1 MSNIIIREAKLED
14 AKDKG
19 YVHYKSWQ
27 ETYAGIIN
35 QEYLDKMSIE
45 KCVAIAEKY
54 PENTLIAEFD
64 GKVTGFLCYSQ
75 CRDMD
80 YEDCAEIVA
89 VYVLKEYH
97 KKGIGKMLM
106 DEAIKKLSEYKKLI
120 LWVLD
125 NNKNAIG
132 FYEKYG
138 FSLDGTKKEA
148 VLVTPVTELR
158 MIKDIY
164 KRK

>member
-27 ETYAGIIN
+27 ETYTGIIN

-45 KCVAIAEKY
+45 KCVKIAEEY
-54 PENTLIAEFD
+54 LENNLVAEFD
-64 GKVTGFLCYSQ
+64 GKIVGFLCYNP
-75 CRDMD
+75 CRDTD
-80 YEDCAEIVA
+80 YENCSEIVA
-89 VYVLKEYH
+89 VYILKEYQ

-106 DEAIKKLSEYKKLI
+106 DESIKRLSGYKKLA
-120 LWVLD
+120 LWVLE
-125 NNKNAIG
+125 NNKSAIE

-138 FSLDGTKKEA
+138 FSIDGTKKEA
-148 VLVTPVTELR
+148 VLVTPVTALR
-158 MIKDIY
+158 MVKDI
-164 KRK
+164 

>member
-1 MSNIIIREAKLED
+1 MSNIIIREAKFED

-45 KCVAIAEKY
+45 KCVKIAEEY
-54 PENTLIAEFD
+54 LENNLVAELN
-64 GKVTGFLCYSQ
+64 GKLVGFLCYNS
-75 CRDMD
+75 CRDTD
-80 YEDCAEIVA
+80 YENCAEIVA
-89 VYVLKEYH
+89 VYILKEYH

-106 DEAIKKLSEYKKLI
+106 DEAIKKLSGYNKLI

-125 NNKNAIG
+125 DNKNAIE
-132 FYEKYG
+132 FYKKYG
-138 FSLDGTKKEA
+138 FSPDGTKKEA

-158 MIKDIY
+158 MIKDI
-164 KRK
+164 